1 MELTLTFRQT
11 NQARYLVELIT
22 PEGGPCPSPGI
33 STYLL
38 INQRLQRRDHHYELI
53 PTADF
58 GKKFRFEIATPSEDA
73 DEHKR
78 CIAQAIKDL
87 LEVDVLTS

>member
-1 MELTLTFRQT
+1 MALTLTFRQT

-38 INQRLQRRDHHYELI
+38 INQRLQRRDHRYELI

-58 GKKFRFEIATPSEDA
+58 GKKFRFELATPYTDPE
-73 DEHKR
+73 EHKR
-78 CIAQAIKDL
+78 DIAQAIEDTM
-87 LEVDVLTS
+87 EVNVLTS